1 MSKETLE
8 WLNTNTL
15 IGFTAKRAGKNDE
28 NAWHYR
34 EDLQGDESN
43 HYEGAIPV
51 EDVER
56 RLFNWQP
63 VSLPL
68 YVPGP
73 DGTFELVP
81 GKQAI
86 TRSDNRLVMG
96 IFGDTSYE
104 PHDYNEWLL
113 KTVGNIL
120 DDSLQIGSAGLLKQG
135 AVAWVQV
142 EMPENVETPE
152 GVIFRPNLLATTS
165 FDGSL
170 ATTFKRTVTN
180 VVCDNTHAAALSENG
195 ETFKARHTSGS
206 QLKLAEARTALNIV
220 HAMADDFA
228 AEVKELCETTV
239 TEDQWNK
246 FLDEVTAAS
255 TDSKAAKTRSENKRD
270 VLNRLYKL
278 DVRCAPWKGTKYGV
292 VQTMNTFEHHEAGTK
307 NRGGVSATRFER
319 NMLKAAK
326 GEWETFDRQTVATLD
341 KVLAASN

>member
-8 WLNTNTL
+8 WLNSNTL
-15 IGFTAKRAGKNDE
+15 IGFTDKRAGQWDQ

-34 EDLQGDESN
+34 EELQGDESN
-43 HYEGAIPV
+43 HYAGAIPV

-68 YVPGP
+68 YVPTP
-73 DGTFELVP
+73 DGGYELVP
-81 GKQAI
+81 GRQAI

-104 PHDYNEWLL
+104 PHEYNEWLL

-120 DDSLQIGSAGLLKQG
+120 DDSLQIGSAGLLKGG

-142 EMPENVETPE
+142 EMPENIETPE
-152 GVIFRPNLLATTS
+152 GVVFRPNLLATTS
-165 FDGSL
+165 FDGTL
-170 ATTFKRTVTN
+170 ATTFKKTVTN

-206 QLKLAEARTALNIV
+206 QFKLADARAALSIV
-220 HAMADDFA
+220 HHMAEDFS
-228 AEVKELCETTV
+228 AEVKSLCESTV
-239 TEDQWNK
+239 SDAEWEK
-246 FLDEVTAAS
+246 FLDEITKPG

-270 VLNRLYKL
+270 TLNRLYKL
-278 DVRCAPWKGTKYGV
+278 DMRCAPWKGTKYGV
-292 VQTMNTFEHHEAGTK
+292 VQTMNTFEHHEGVTRNK
-307 NRGGVSATRFER
+307 GVSTTRYER
-319 NMLKAAK
+319 NMLRAVK
-326 GEWETFDRQTVATLD
+326 GEWETFDRNTVAVLD
-341 KVLAASN
+341 KVLAAAN